1 MVPDCVASA
10 VIEWRYLTPPLGNQH
25 TAPDSWLSAQPPV
38 RPPSI
43 PTFGTHS
50 QAGSD
55 GLGGGSEFA
64 PNPIALRGAPGPP
77 RPQFGESDR
86 ISGALGGTP
95 PGPRLNRSEGG
106 SGLDPPHPPPRL
118 DPRPRQTSRNPARGA
133 EFLRFFGACGAESWG
148 GGGAPPT
155 TLILLRNQC
164 PWLVVAERNATRATA
179 GIRGLPGLSRTSKI
193 AKICLF
199 Q

>member
-106 SGLDPPHPPPRL
+106 SGLDPPTPRH
-118 DPRPRQTSRNPARGA
+118 A
-133 EFLRFFGACGAESWG
+133 
-148 GGGAPPT
+148 
-155 TLILLRNQC
+155 LILAPAKPPETRPEGPNFSGFLGPAVQSRGGVGGLR
-164 PWLVVAERNATRATA
+164 P
-179 GIRGLPGLSRTSKI
+179 LP
-193 AKICLF
+193 
-199 Q
+199 